1 MSVQRD
7 VRLRRAAVGTAL
19 VLAAPLSV
27 VSWVLVPV
35 SMVDGTEFVSGIA
48 STSRGTMVASLV
60 TGALFFPLAVI
71 GVMGLM
77 HLLKERP
84 RMVGTLG
91 GGLAIVGLTLNT
103 AAFGAAGTL
112 AEAALSDI
120 APAQTAALVETTMAG
135 ATGVLILF
143 GPLIAAI
150 GTTMLGITLYRA
162 RTVPRLPAVMLAIYG
177 PMQVLGFA
185 TEFIPIITASY
196 AVMALALIPVG
207 FLFFKASGQEW
218 ESPSTFDGWVD
229 ARRVEEAVVG

>member
-7 VRLRRAAVGTAL
+7 VKLRRAAVGTAL
-19 VLAAPLSV
+19 VLAAPLSL

-35 SMVDGTEFVSGIA
+35 SMVDGAEFVSGIA

-60 TGALFFPLAVI
+60 TGVLFFPLAVI

-91 GGLAIVGLTLNT
+91 GGLAIMGLTLNT

-120 APAQTAALVETTMAG
+120 APAQTAALVETTMTG
-135 ATGVLILF
+135 ATGILILF
-143 GPLIAAI
+143 GPFIAAI
-150 GTTMLGITLYRA
+150 GTTMLGVTLYRA
-162 RTVPRLPAVMLAIYG
+162 RTVPRVPAVMLAIYG
-177 PMQVLGFA
+177 PLQVFGFA
-185 TEFIPIITASY
+185 TEVIPIITASY

-207 FLFFKASGQEW
+207 FLFFRGTGQEW
-218 ESPSTFDGWVD
+218 ETPSTFDGWLDVG
-229 ARRVEEAVVG
+229 RVKEAVAR